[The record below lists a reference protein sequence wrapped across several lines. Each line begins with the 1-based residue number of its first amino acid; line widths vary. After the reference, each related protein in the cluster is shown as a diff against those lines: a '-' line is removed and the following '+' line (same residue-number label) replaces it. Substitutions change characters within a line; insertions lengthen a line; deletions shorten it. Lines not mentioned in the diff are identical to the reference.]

1 MIDNPCR
8 LKGATQYR
16 SSTIMKKQH
25 ILLID
30 DDEST
35 LSMLSKFFL
44 RQSAFVLE
52 ESDGMRALQ
61 ILQEDV
67 FDVVITDLMLG
78 SVTGIDIL
86 KKVKEVAPHT
96 EVIIITGN
104 SSVDSAVQAMKQGA
118 FDYIT
123 KPIDLTELNLV
134 VQKAYERQRLVAE
147 VKNLRSQVNDL
158 FKFDNIVA
166 TSPAM
171 QKLLAM
177 VRRVAKSTSTVL
189 IEGESGSGK
198 EVIAHAIYKYSLRSD
213 GPFVAI
219 NCGALPETL
228 LESELFGYVKGAF
241 TGANLTKKGLFEEA
255 HGGTI
260 FLDEI
265 GETSPAFQVK
275 LLRVLQENE
284 IRRVGDTKDI
294 VIDVRVLASSN
305 VPIKQLV
312 EEGRFR
318 QDLYFRLNV
327 IPLYIPPIAER
338 REDILPLALF
348 FVERYCKRTD
358 RSLIGLSKDAMRKL
372 ELYDW
377 PGNVR
382 ELENT
387 IERALILAE
396 TDEVTADDI
405 LLENYNGKK
414 AQSYM
419 FSHMTLRDLER
430 HHIEEILIHCGWNQ
444 SEAAKRLNIGYN
456 TLWRKIKEYG
466 LERA

>member
-1 MIDNPCR
+1 ME
-8 LKGATQYR
+8 
-16 SSTIMKKQH
+16 KQH
-25 ILLID
+25 IFLID

-35 LSMLSKFFL
+35 LGMLSKFFT
-44 RQSAFVLE
+44 RQGASVRDE
-52 ESDGMRALQ
+52 TNGGHALQ
-61 ILQEDV
+61 ALQEEL
-67 FDVVITDLMLG
+67 FDVVITDLMLD
-78 SVTGIDIL
+78 SVSGIDIL
-86 KKVKEVAPHT
+86 KKVKEIAPAT

-147 VKNLRSQVNDL
+147 VKNLRSQINDY

-166 TSPAM
+166 TSPSM
-171 QKLLAM
+171 QKLLDM
-177 VRRVAKSTSTVL
+177 VRRVAKSASTVL
-189 IEGESGSGK
+189 IEGESGTGK
-198 EVIAHAIYKYSLRSD
+198 EVIAHAIHNHSLRSE

-241 TGANLTKKGLFEEA
+241 TGANMTKKGLFEEA
-255 HGGTI
+255 NFGTI

-284 IRRVGDTKDI
+284 IRRIGDTKDI
-294 VIDVRVLASSN
+294 AVDARVLASSN

-312 EEGRFR
+312 DEGRFR
-318 QDLYFRLNV
+318 QDLYFRLRV
-327 IPLYIPPIAER
+327 IPLYVPPISQR
-338 REDILPLALF
+338 REDILPLARF
-348 FVERYCKRTD
+348 FIERYCKRNG
-358 RSLIGLSKDAMRKL
+358 RKPVGLSKEAIQKM
-372 ELYDW
+372 ELYSW

-382 ELENT
+382 ELENA
-387 IERALILAE
+387 IERAMILAE
-396 TDEVTADDI
+396 SDELKAEDI
-405 LLENYNGKK
+405 LPDNYGA
-414 AQSYM
+414 AQPAGYNFPQMS
-419 FSHMTLRDLER
+419 LRDLER
-430 HHIEEILIHCGWNQ
+430 HHIREMLAHCGWNQ
-444 SEAAKRLNIGYN
+444 KEAAGRLQIGYN

-466 LERA
+466 LEREVAR

>member
-1 MIDNPCR
+1 
-8 LKGATQYR
+8 
-16 SSTIMKKQH
+16 MKKQQ

-44 RQSAFVLE
+44 RQSALVRE
-52 ESDGMRALQ
+52 ESDGTRALQ
-61 ILQEDV
+61 ILQEDI
-67 FDVVITDLMLG
+67 FDVVITDLMLD
-78 SVTGIDIL
+78 SVNGIDIL

-134 VQKAYERQRLVAE
+134 VQKANERQRLVAE
-147 VKNLRSQVNDL
+147 VRNLRSQVNDL

-171 QKLLAM
+171 QKILAM
-177 VRRVAKSTSTVL
+177 VRRVAKSSSTVL
-189 IEGESGSGK
+189 IEGQSGTGK
-198 EVIAHAIYKYSLRSD
+198 EVIAHAIHNYSLRRD

-255 HGGTI
+255 NGGTI

-294 VIDVRVLASSN
+294 AIDVRVLASSN
-305 VPIKQLV
+305 VPIKKLV
-312 EEGRFR
+312 DEGRFR
-318 QDLYFRLNV
+318 HDLYFRLNV
-327 IPLYIPPIAER
+327 IPLYIPPISER
-338 REDILPLALF
+338 REDILPLARF
-348 FVERYCKRTD
+348 FIERYCKRTD
-358 RSLIGLSKDAMRKL
+358 RKLIGLSKEAAQKL
-372 ELYDW
+372 EIYSW

-387 IERALILAE
+387 IERAMILAE
-396 TDEVTADDI
+396 ADELASDDI
-405 LLENYNGKK
+405 LIENYTGSKE
-414 AQSYM
+414 QVYD
-419 FSHMTLRDLER
+419 FSRMTLRDLER
-430 HHIEEILIHCGWNQ
+430 RHIEEMLICCGWNQ
-444 SEAAKRLNIGYN
+444 REAAKRLSIGYN

-466 LERA
+466 LERASGV

>member
-1 MIDNPCR
+1 
-8 LKGATQYR
+8 
-16 SSTIMKKQH
+16 MKKQH

-30 DDEST
+30 DDEPT
-35 LSMLSKFFL
+35 LSMLSKFFH
-44 RQSAFVLE
+44 RQSAFVRA
-52 ESDGMRALQ
+52 ESDGRHALQ
-61 ILQEDV
+61 MLQEEL
-67 FDVVITDLMLG
+67 FDVVITDLMLDA
-78 SVTGIDIL
+78 VTGIDIL

-147 VKNLRSQVNDL
+147 VKNLRSQVNEL
-158 FKFDNIVA
+158 FTFDNIVA

-171 QKLLAM
+171 QKLLSM
-177 VRRVAKSTSTVL
+177 VRRVAKSSSTVL
-189 IEGESGSGK
+189 IEGQSGTGK
-198 EVIAHAIYKYSLRSD
+198 EVIAHAIYNYSLRSD

-255 HGGTI
+255 NGGTI

-294 VIDVRVLASSN
+294 AIDVRVLASSN

-312 EEGRFR
+312 DEGRFR

-338 REDILPLALF
+338 REDIIPLARF
-348 FVERYCKRTD
+348 FVERYCKRAG
-358 RSLIGLSKDAMRKL
+358 RRVIGLSKDAIQKM
-372 ELYDW
+372 ELYNW

-382 ELENT
+382 ELENA
-387 IERALILAE
+387 IERAMILVE
-396 TDEVTADDI
+396 TDELTPDDI
-405 LLENYNGKK
+405 LLENYNGRGS
-414 AQSYM
+414 QSYN
-419 FSHMTLRDLER
+419 FSHMSLRDLER
-430 HHIEEILIHCGWNQ
+430 RHIEEMLAHCGWNQ
-444 SEAAKRLNIGYN
+444 REAAKRLSIGYN

-466 LERA
+466 LERATGI

>member
-1 MIDNPCR
+1 
-8 LKGATQYR
+8 
-16 SSTIMKKQH
+16 
-25 ILLID
+25 
-30 DDEST
+30 
-35 LSMLSKFFL
+35 
-44 RQSAFVLE
+44 
-52 ESDGMRALQ
+52 
-61 ILQEDV
+61 
-67 FDVVITDLMLG
+67 
-78 SVTGIDIL
+78 
-86 KKVKEVAPHT
+86 
-96 EVIIITGN
+96 
-104 SSVDSAVQAMKQGA
+104 
-118 FDYIT
+118 
-123 KPIDLTELNLV
+123 
-134 VQKAYERQRLVAE
+134 
-147 VKNLRSQVNDL
+147 
-158 FKFDNIVA
+158 
-166 TSPAM
+166 
-171 QKLLAM
+171 M
-177 VRRVAKSTSTVL
+177 VRRVAKSSSTVL
-189 IEGESGSGK
+189 IEGESGTGK
-198 EVIAHAIYKYSLRSD
+198 EVIAHAIYNYSLRSD

-241 TGANLTKKGLFEEA
+241 TGANITKKGLFEEA
-255 HGGTI
+255 NGGTI

-312 EEGRFR
+312 EDGRFR

-338 REDILPLALF
+338 REDILPLARF

-358 RSLIGLSKDAMRKL
+358 RKLIGFSKDAIQKL

-387 IERALILAE
+387 IERAMILVE
-396 TDEVTADDI
+396 TDELTSDDI
-405 LLENYNGKK
+405 LLENYNGRK
-414 AQSYM
+414 AQSYN

-430 HHIEEILIHCGWNQ
+430 HHIEEMLVHCGWNQ
-444 SEAAKRLNIGYN
+444 REAAKRLSIGYN